1 MTETEAL
8 DYLSMRAG
16 AHGITTAELISLVP
30 DSCSDC
36 LIESAALVEKM
47 DISHVYPQSLYPE
60 LASDIDNMRLEPPGP
75 NRARGAEV
83 MTADEIADADI
94 AVEAAGE
101 VIDATYAYDGTFY
114 EPFILF

>member
-8 DYLSMRAG
+8 DYLSMRAD

-36 LIESAALVEKM
+36 LIESAALVEQM
-47 DISHVYPQSLYPE
+47 DISHIYPQSLYPG
-60 LASDIDNMRLEPPGP
+60 LASDIGNLCLEPPGP

-83 MTADEIADADI
+83 MTANEIADAEV
-94 AVEAAGE
+94 AVEAAGS
-101 VIDATYAYDGTFY
+101 VVDNTYAYDGTFY